1 MVACQPLTPAKNIRP
16 LPVRDYI
23 SFSAISTFQSCPLR
37 YFFRYVLGLP
47 EVTVSA
53 NLVFGSAFHAAI
65 QCHFEHLLAG
75 DPPPSL
81 DTLLDVFWQTWRGR
95 EAKTIRFGKGENLDS
110 IGRLA
115 DRMLWAFQESA
126 FAHPTGTILAVEE
139 ELRGPIVPICP
150 DLLARVDLLV
160 DAGDVLVLSDF
171 KTSRGSWTGED
182 VAKSAP
188 QLLLYSELA
197 QELGHGKPLRLEF
210 AVMTKVKSPTLTI
223 HPVERNPQHI
233 ARTKQIVERVWQ
245 AINAKHFYPNPSPM
259 NCPTCP
265 FQAPCSAWAG

>member
-1 MVACQPLTPAKNIRP
+1 MVAGQALAPAQNIRP
-16 LPVRDYI
+16 PPVRDYI

-37 YFFRYVLGLP
+37 YYFRYVLGLP
-47 EVTVSA
+47 EETVSA

-65 QCHFEHLLAG
+65 QFHFEHLLAG

-95 EAKTIRFGKGENLDS
+95 EATTIRLGKGEDIKS

-126 FAHPTGTILAVEE
+126 LAHPAGTILAVEE
-139 ELRGPIVPICP
+139 ELRGQILPTCP
-150 DLLARVDLLV
+150 DLLARLDLLV
-160 DAGDVLVLSDF
+160 DEGEALILSDF
-171 KTSRGSWTGED
+171 KTSRSSWTEAD

-197 QELGHGKPLRLEF
+197 QELGNGKPLRLEF
-210 AVMTKVKSPTLTI
+210 AVMTKMKSPALSI
-223 HPVERNPQHI
+223 HPVETKPQDI
-233 ARTKQIVERVWQ
+233 VRTKQIVERVWQ

-265 FQAPCSAWAG
+265 FQKQCRAWPG